1 MPSSVQCGLH
11 VEKKGVCLLAKMF
24 RIGNDV
30 AAVMSKQDDDAIC
43 ISNAASLASVHV

>member
-11 VEKKGVCLLAKMF
+11 VEEKGVCLAKMF

-30 AAVMSKQDDDAIC
+30 AVVMSKQDDDAIC
-43 ISNAASLASVHV
+43 ISNASSLASVHV